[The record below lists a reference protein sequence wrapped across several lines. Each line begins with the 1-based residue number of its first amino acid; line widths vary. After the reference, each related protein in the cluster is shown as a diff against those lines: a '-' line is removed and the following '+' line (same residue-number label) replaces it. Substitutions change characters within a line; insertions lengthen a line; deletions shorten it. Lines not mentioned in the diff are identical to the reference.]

1 MSLEGGDGGTLSSR
15 GKQAAVLQPR
25 KGGVPAERN
34 NEGKAQW
41 TRSCRS
47 EGRMGGTLV
56 TPLRFPHMYVDP
68 AMPALD
74 LRQAKNWTTCVC
86 LSGAHFFSG
95 SCVTHGSCVMEVGV
109 WYRSEVCD
117 DC

>member
-1 MSLEGGDGGTLSSR
+1 MSLEGGDGGALSSR

-47 EGRMGGTLV
+47 EGRMGGDTG
-56 TPLRFPHMYVDP
+56 YS
-68 AMPALD
+68 A
-74 LRQAKNWTTCVC
+74 
-86 LSGAHFFSG
+86 SFSPYG
-95 SCVTHGSCVMEVGV
+95 SCYARFGSQAG
-109 WYRSEVCD
+109 
-117 DC
+117 